1 MTKKRSAN
9 RKNDVCGGKRLK
21 ASFTVEAA
29 LIMPVVIV
37 LLVFLL
43 HLTIGLY
50 ENVSEVAENITRIEE
65 LDSVKLFRGLSTGK
79 ELMEGL
85 TDGF

>member
-1 MTKKRSAN
+1 MR
-9 RKNDVCGGKRLK
+9 

-29 LIMPVVIV
+29 MIMPVVIV
-37 LLVFLL
+37 LLVLML

-50 ENVSEVAENITRIEE
+50 ENVTQAAENITKIEE
-65 LDSVKLFRGLSTGK
+65 LDTVKTFRGLSNGK
-79 ELMEGL
+79 EIMEGL

>member
-1 MTKKRSAN
+1 M
-9 RKNDVCGGKRLK
+9 K

-50 ENVSEVAENITRIEE
+50 ENVSKTADNITRIEE
-65 LDSVKLFRGLSTGK
+65 LDSVKLFRGLSGGK

>member
-1 MTKKRSAN
+1 M
-9 RKNDVCGGKRLK
+9 K

-37 LLVFLL
+37 LLVFIL

-50 ENVSEVAENITRIEE
+50 ENVSEAAENIIKIEE
-65 LDSVKLFRGLSTGK
+65 LDSVKLFRGLSGGK